1 MNQMHKKM
9 FLGSIVVGVAILFFS
24 TIAIALDTAIIEDG
38 YSPKLNGVQGKITKI
53 EGNKLTIMSEKGNL
67 ITIGIAGKSTD
78 DKHKLRLF
86 KIGDRVKIQ
95 DGKLLQLSDLQRHP
109 LQPAGGAAVITDTKG
124 QGSPAQGK

>member
-1 MNQMHKKM
+1 MQQMLKKM

>member
-1 MNQMHKKM
+1 MSNVSKTLC
-9 FLGSIVVGVAILFFS
+9 LGLLVVMVFTLVFS
-24 TIAIALDTAIIEDG
+24 TIAIALDTAIIVDN
-38 YSPKLNGVQGKITKI
+38 YNPKLNGVEGKITKI
-53 EGNKLTIMSEKGNL
+53 EENKLTITSEKGNL

-95 DGKLLQLSDLQRHP
+95 DGKIIRLQNLQKQP

-124 QGSPAQGK
+124 QGSLGQGK

>member
-1 MNQMHKKM
+1 M
-9 FLGSIVVGVAILFFS
+9 
-24 TIAIALDTAIIEDG
+24 
-38 YSPKLNGVQGKITKI
+38 
-53 EGNKLTIMSEKGNL
+53 EGNKLTIKND
-67 ITIGIAGKSTD
+67 AGKLIILKVRDLATYKTSP
-78 DKHKLRLF
+78 F

>member
-1 MNQMHKKM
+1 MQQMHRKL
-9 FLGSIVVGVAILFFS
+9 FLGLVMAMAVVLFIS
-24 TIAIALDTAIIEDG
+24 TKATAIIVDD
-38 YSPKLNGVQGKITKI
+38 YNPKLNGVQGKITKI